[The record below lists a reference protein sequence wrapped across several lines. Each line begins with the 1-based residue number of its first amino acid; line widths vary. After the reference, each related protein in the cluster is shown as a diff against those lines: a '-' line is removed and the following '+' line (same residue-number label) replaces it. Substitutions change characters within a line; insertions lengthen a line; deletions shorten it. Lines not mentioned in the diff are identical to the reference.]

1 MNRILRA
8 PGHDY
13 TSRCIYMIT
22 LNKNPLIKKFGTLSG
37 DYRIPSGEKNC
48 AVVNLSEIG
57 NAIKKVLVKFKLS
70 GRYFALCETGRM
82 LIISANMS
90 GSLSCH
96 TCLTMNAIAQSIC
109 RNNL

>member
-1 MNRILRA
+1 MHLYDNSEQESSHRKIRYSERGLPYFIR
-8 PGHDY
+8 
-13 TSRCIYMIT
+13 R
-22 LNKNPLIKKFGTLSG
+22 
-37 DYRIPSGEKNC
+37 KNC